1 MYENP
6 EIMRQL
12 VNDRLDER
20 RGNAAER
27 RLAATTHRRGLRRT
41 RFVSRFTALPSGL
54 RSPAR
59 KPATA

>member
-12 VNDRLDER
+12 VNDRLDES
-20 RGNAAER
+20 RGHAAER
-27 RLAATTHRRGLRRT
+27 RLAAGTRRRDGRRN
-41 RFVSRFTALPSGL
+41 RFVSRFTALPSGG
-54 RSPAR
+54 RTPAH